1 MLVLQELVH
10 FNLTHIIYSLPYS
23 VLRFRKLPGC
33 GRRIWPSQLPERRVR
48 GEFPMRARSPSEGS
62 GQGRVSARPGKECRA
77 FCFSALPLCRSGN
90 RLGQVALDVNFL
102 PASRRGFGWARS
114 QNLATSQGTGE
125 AKNRQGGPGGP
136 GRRAWKPPWPSMT
149 PKRPTFSQ
157 PASTWASPNF
167 FSDLEPLAEP
177 SSLTSLTSFAL
188 SRAVAA
194 PPLSER
200 EAEGGRLPWTPAS
213 PDESI

>member
-1 MLVLQELVH
+1 MLDLAKSAEL
-10 FNLTHIIYSLPYS
+10 FA
-23 VLRFRKLPGC
+23 FR
-33 GRRIWPSQLPERRVR
+33 
-48 GEFPMRARSPSEGS
+48 
-62 GQGRVSARPGKECRA
+62 
-77 FCFSALPLCRSGN
+77 LCRSAALPGGN

-102 PASRRGFGWARS
+102 PASSRRGFGWARS

-177 SSLTSLTSFAL
+177 SSLTSSHVLRSL
-188 SRAVAA
+188 SGRRSTAS
-194 PPLSER
+194 LR
-200 EAEGGRLPWTPAS
+200 EGSRRWAS
-213 PDESI
+213 SMDSRQP